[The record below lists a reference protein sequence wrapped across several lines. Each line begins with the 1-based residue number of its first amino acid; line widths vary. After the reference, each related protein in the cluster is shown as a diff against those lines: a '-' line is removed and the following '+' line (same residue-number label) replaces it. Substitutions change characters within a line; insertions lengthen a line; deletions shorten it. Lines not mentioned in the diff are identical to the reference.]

1 MNKAKQI
8 AMGWES
14 YAQSNDLKPSTKKY
28 FERQHAY
35 INGVSCIMG
44 MELPP
49 IITIYAMTG
58 RDIVE
63 ILKVQEPVPA

>member
-8 AMGWES
+8 AMGWQS
-14 YAQSNDLKPSTKKY
+14 YAKANSLKSSTKKY
-28 FERQHAY
+28 FEMQHAY
-35 INGVSCIMG
+35 LNGVSCIMG

-58 RDIVE
+58 RDIAEV
-63 ILKVQEPVPA
+63 LKVEEATA

>member
-14 YAQSNDLKPSTKKY
+14 YAKANGLKPKAKKY
-28 FERQHAY
+28 YEMQHAY
-35 INGVSCIMG
+35 LNGVSCIMG

-58 RDIVE
+58 RDIAEV
-63 ILKVQEPVPA
+63 LKVEEATA